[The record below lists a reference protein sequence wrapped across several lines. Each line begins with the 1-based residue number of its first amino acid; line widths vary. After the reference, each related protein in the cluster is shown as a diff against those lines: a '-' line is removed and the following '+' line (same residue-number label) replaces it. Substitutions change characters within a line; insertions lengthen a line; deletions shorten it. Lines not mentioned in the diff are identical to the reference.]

1 MPYIG
6 PNPAESF
13 TSFATQTFSVSATTS
28 YTLDHAV
35 ANENEIALFVNNV
48 RQQPGSGKAYTAT
61 GTALTLSEATASTDT
76 MYCIF
81 LGRALQ
87 TVTPATNSITSTMLS
102 GNLVTPGTLDVNGN
116 ELILDADA
124 DTSITADTDDQI
136 DFKTAGSDRMS
147 IISDGKVG
155 INTTSPSEQLHVAG
169 DMKIVPS
176 ASNKGLTIDG
186 PSSSGSTSIL
196 INTHA
201 GNSNDRNWSIRNRYS
216 AGGTLEFMRSTD
228 NSGTA
233 DQQVFKMDKDGAATF
248 TGSLAKG
255 SGSFKIDHP
264 LDSKKDTHNLVHS
277 FVEAPQADNI
287 YRGRVDLVDGV
298 ATINMDTNS
307 GMSEGT
313 FVLLNREVQCFTSN
327 ETGWTVVKGS
337 VSGNTLTITA
347 QDNTCTDNISWMV
360 IGERKDKHMYDT
372 QWTDENGKVIVEPLK
387 E

>member
-61 GTALTLSEATASTDT
+61 GTALTLSEATASGDT
-76 MYCIF
+76 MYCVF

-287 YRGRVDLVDGV
+287 YRGRVDLIDGV
-298 ATINMDTNS
+298 ATINIDTNS

-327 ETGWTVVKGS
+327 ETGWTLVKGS

-372 QWTDENGKVIVEPLK
+372 QWTDDNGKVIVEPLK
-387 E
+387 

>member
-1 MPYIG
+1 MAFIG
-6 PNPAESF
+6 NQPAESF
-13 TSFATQTFSVSATTS
+13 TSFATQEFSTSATTS

-35 ANENEIALFVNNV
+35 TNENEIALFVNNV

-61 GTALTLSEATASTDT
+61 GTALTLSAATASTDT
-76 MYCIF
+76 MYCVF

-155 INTTSPSEQLHVAG
+155 INTTSPSEQLHVVG
-169 DMKIVPS
+169 DIKIVPGT
-176 ASNKGLTIDG
+176 SNKAVTIDG
-186 PSSSGSTSIL
+186 PTSSGSTSIL

-327 ETGWTVVKGS
+327 ETGWTLVKGS

>member
-1 MPYIG
+1 MAYIG
-6 PNPAESF
+6 IQPAESF

-287 YRGRVDLVDGV
+287 YRGRVDLIDGV
-298 ATINMDTNS
+298 ATINIDTNS

-327 ETGWTVVKGS
+327 ETGWTLVKGS

>member
-61 GTALTLSEATASTDT
+61 GTALTLSAATASTDT

-287 YRGRVDLVDGV
+287 YRGRVDLIDGV
-298 ATINMDTNS
+298 ATINIDTNS

-327 ETGWTVVKGS
+327 ETGWTLVKGS

>member
-1 MPYIG
+1 MAIDK
-6 PNPAESF
+6 
-13 TSFATQTFSVSATTS
+13 VTTS
-28 YTLDHAV
+28 A
-35 ANENEIALFVNNV
+35 
-48 RQQPGSGKAYTAT
+48 
-61 GTALTLSEATASTDT
+61 
-76 MYCIF
+76 
-81 LGRALQ
+81 
-87 TVTPATNSITSTMLS
+87 LS

-124 DTSITADTDDQI
+124 DSSITADTDDQI

>member
-1 MPYIG
+1 MAFIG
-6 PNPAESF
+6 NQPAESF
-13 TSFATQTFSVSATTS
+13 TSFATQEFSTSATTS

-35 ANENEIALFVNNV
+35 TNENEIALFVNNV

-61 GTALTLSEATASTDT
+61 GTALTLSAATASTDT
-76 MYCIF
+76 MYCVF

-155 INTTSPSEQLHVAG
+155 INTTSPSEQLHVVG
-169 DMKIVPS
+169 DIKIVPGT
-176 ASNKGLTIDG
+176 SNKAVTIDG
-186 PSSSGSTSIL
+186 PTSSGSTSIL